1 MKQQLIYL
9 LACFGG
15 IAMLVWSADKFVQGA
30 AAIAKHFG
38 MSALMIGLTI
48 VAIGTSAP
56 EILVSSTAAIDG
68 KQGLAIGNAM
78 GSNIANIGLVL
89 GITALIIN
97 LPVAGDIKRLE
108 LPALLITTIVTGLL
122 LIDEHLGLV
131 DGLILIGGLII
142 ITLLLIRKSQKSSD
156 NSDLVQEA
164 EELSDL
170 PLSRAIGWFIFAL
183 LILLGSSKL
192 LVWAASGI
200 AASFGV
206 SEVIIGL
213 TIVAIG
219 TSLPELAASFAGAMK
234 GHHDIAIGN
243 VIGSNILNL
252 MAVLSLPGLINPTDI
267 DPSVLYRD
275 YMVMLGLTL
284 LMAFNASKSTFFG
297 KSDQITRT
305 DGAIMLICYFAYL
318 GWLIRLSL

>member
-170 PLSRAIGWFIFAL
+170 PLSRAISWFIFAL
-183 LILLGSSKL
+183 LILLVSSKL

-219 TSLPELAASFAGAMK
+219 TSLPELAASVAGAMK

-284 LMAFNASKSTFFG
+284 LMAFNASKSIFFG

-305 DGAIMLICYFAYL
+305 DGAIMLICYLAYL